1 METQVTQE
9 ELAAEQAAA
18 QTPKEEEVRATI
30 IAEYGFDE
38 TDDAERIDKLTQKE
52 IENHKKLSSAIGQ
65 KIKHREAA
73 AELAKKIPQTEP
85 KVVPSDKKDDELSTK
100 DLYALMSANVPQD
113 DVEEVVRAAKIL
125 GKSIS
130 EALKDLTVQT
140 VLKTR
145 EEYRTTAD
153 ARNVATVRPGSK
165 KVTDEEVLAKAA
177 NGEIPE
183 PGSKDAEALFWARR
197 NKGKK

>member
-1 METQVTQE
+1 MDPQPTQE

-18 QTPKEEEVRATI
+18 QVPKEEEIRADI

-38 TDDAERIDKLTQKE
+38 TEDVERIDKLVAKDLEQRS
-52 IENHKKLSSAIGQ
+52 KLSKAIAA

-73 AELAKKIPQTEP
+73 AELTKKIPQKETTT
-85 KVVPSDKKDDELSTK
+85 VPSDKKEDELSTK

-113 DVEEVVRAAKIL
+113 DVEEVVKAAKIL
-125 GKSIS
+125 NKSIS
-130 EALKDLTVQT
+130 EALKDLMVQT

-145 EEYRTTAD
+145 EEYRATAN
-153 ARNVATVRPGSK
+153 AANVAPVRPGSK
-165 KVTDEEVLAKAA
+165 KVSDEEVLAKASK
-177 NGEIPE
+177 GEIPE
-183 PGSKDAEALFWARR
+183 AGSKEAEALFWARR